1 MVMTYTA
8 GAPVSKAQA
17 KSPNSQD
24 VRTGRPATDWVPV
37 GSSSRTTYTGRI
49 PLASCARTTS
59 PAETG
64 GTGGRLPS
72 NRSRDKRG
80 IVTPSCRIA
89 LRRGLRDS
97 LSPDRG
103 GPQNT
108 SAPPHAFG
116 RPGTCAR
123 TGRSAA
129 GKGSV
134 GPIEPSA
141 RRRFG
146 RRCQALHAHLSVQ
159 RFKSVSHLRYQL
171 FPARDLRL
179 VLVSIAL
186 ASIGASRGLTLRA
199 QIYHSFAT
207 RSPGACQ
214 EPDHK
219 GNL

>member
-1 MVMTYTA
+1 MTYTA

-17 KSPNSQD
+17 KSPTSQE

-89 LRRGLRDS
+89 LRRGLRVS
-97 LSPDRG
+97 LSPNRG

-108 SAPPHAFG
+108 SAPPRAFG
-116 RPGTCAR
+116 RPETCPDGALGRRQGLRRPHKAFGAAAIRAPLPGLPCTFKRSKIQIGITLTISAFPGKRSEACAR
-123 TGRSAA
+123 FDRPCLYRSIP
-129 GKGSV
+129 G
-134 GPIEPSA
+134 
-141 RRRFG
+141 F
-146 RRCQALHAHLSVQ
+146 
-159 RFKSVSHLRYQL
+159 
-171 FPARDLRL
+171 D
-179 VLVSIAL
+179 
-186 ASIGASRGLTLRA
+186 ASRA
-199 QIYHSFAT
+199 
-207 RSPGACQ
+207 
-214 EPDHK
+214 
-219 GNL
+219 NLS